1 MLYCM
6 ASQRENCRL
15 QFGNVRQSLSGS
27 KSWESPS
34 AGWVRVRVRC
44 LIGVCLFGIKVLS
57 VSLIFK
63 SLTEFISL
71 ANLDEGIH

>member
-1 MLYCM
+1 MLYGM
-6 ASQRENCRL
+6 ASQRENCRP
-15 QFGNVRQSLSGS
+15 QFGNVRQSLPGS
-27 KSWESPS
+27 KSWEGPS

-44 LIGVCLFGIKVLS
+44 LIGVGLLSIKILS
-57 VSLIFK
+57 VSLVFK